1 MASGEGPAGRS
12 HRIRRWL
19 QDSGC
24 LAFKREPIARGIG
37 IGLLI
42 GFTPTVGFQTVM
54 MLGACLWLRG
64 NFPAA
69 FTMSW
74 VSNPFTL
81 PPMIYAYYQ
90 LGDWLFGSWVKARF
104 VGTGGIDE
112 AMIGVVN
119 TALGCALIAIPM
131 ALIGYFASLGIS
143 EVWNRRRHAAREER
157 RASAR
162 RSRAAGTEPPP
173 SEMNNKR

>member
-12 HRIRRWL
+12 QRIRQWL
-19 QDSGC
+19 HESGC
-24 LAFKREPIARGIG
+24 LTFKREPIARGIG

-42 GFTPTVGFQTVM
+42 GLTPTVGFQTFM
-54 MLGACLWLRG
+54 MLGACLWLKG

-69 FTMSW
+69 FAMSW
-74 VSNPFTL
+74 VSNPITL

-104 VGTGGIDE
+104 AGEGGVDE
-112 AMIGVVN
+112 ALIGIAN
-119 TALGCALIAIPM
+119 TALGCALIAIPI

-143 EVWNRRRHAAREER
+143 EVWHRRRHHARRQRRAAARRKREE
-157 RASAR
+157 
-162 RSRAAGTEPPP
+162 
-173 SEMNNKR
+173 SEFEDRFPLD

>member
-12 HRIRRWL
+12 LKVRRWL
-19 QDSGC
+19 HDSGG
-24 LAFKREPIARGIG
+24 LTFKREAIARGVG

-54 MLGACLWLRG
+54 MLAACLWLGG
-64 NFPAA
+64 NFPVA

-90 LGDWLFGSWVKARF
+90 LGDWLFGSWVKAHF

-143 EVWNRRRHAAREER
+143 EVWNRRRHRARHQRREAAKRERQAREFEDR
-157 RASAR
+157 F
-162 RSRAAGTEPPP
+162 PLD
-173 SEMNNKR
+173 

>member
-12 HRIRRWL
+12 QKVRRWL
-19 QDSGC
+19 HQSGC
-24 LAFKREPIARGIG
+24 LTFKREPIARGVG

-42 GFTPTVGFQTVM
+42 GFTPTVGFQTAM

-64 NFPAA
+64 NFPVA
-69 FTMSW
+69 FAMSW
-74 VSNPFTL
+74 VSNPVTL

-90 LGDWLFGSWVKARF
+90 LGDKLFGSWVKARF

-131 ALIGYFASLGIS
+131 ALIGYFASLGMS
-143 EVWNRRRHAAREER
+143 EVWNRRRHNARRER
-157 RASAR
+157 RE
-162 RSRAAGTEPPP
+162 AA
-173 SEMNNKR
+173 KREREAQEFDDKFPLD